1 MLPLKKE
8 FPNDELINN
17 KLIDNQIVIT
27 LMAMMTLLLKCSK
40 YMGHLVVDLKKLLPI
55 PSKRM
60 RKSWCGT
67 SSQEK

>member
-27 LMAMMTLLLKCSK
+27 LMAMMTLLLK
-40 YMGHLVVDLKKLLPI
+40 
-55 PSKRM
+55 
-60 RKSWCGT
+60 
-67 SSQEK
+67 